1 MKKDFTTILNF
12 NITNKDEIRE
22 ELLEMNFGGLH
33 LIVDDVK
40 VKGEL
45 DLTKLYIDENGFVYI
60 PTDLEDDTLDFYK
73 VSGDLWLEEGSE
85 FLDSVSLCVVD
96 VNTRVFDLNGM

>member
-12 NITNKDEIRE
+12 NITNKDEIRKD
-22 ELLEMNFGGLH
+22 LLEMNLGRLH
-33 LIVDDVK
+33 LIVDGIK

-45 DLTKLYIDENGFVYI
+45 DLTKLHIDENGFAYI

-73 VSGDLWLEEGSE
+73 VSGDLWIGEGSE
-85 FLDSVSLCVVD
+85 FLVSVSLCVVD
-96 VNTRVFDLNGM
+96 VNTRVFDLDVS